1 MEQRARVEEQAE
13 ALVRRVGAAGRKQ
26 LIKLKATS
34 LIKVREQK
42 ERAAVLRNDKK
53 EQKAWEHKYQL
64 PSFLFTVLVV
74 AIFD

>member
-1 MEQRARVEEQAE
+1 VEQRARAEEQAE
-13 ALVRRVGAAGRKQ
+13 VLVRRGGAAGRKQ

-42 ERAAVLRNDKK
+42 VRAAVVRNDKK
-53 EQKAWEHKYQL
+53 EQKAWERKYQL
-64 PSFLFTVLVV
+64 PSFLFTVFIV